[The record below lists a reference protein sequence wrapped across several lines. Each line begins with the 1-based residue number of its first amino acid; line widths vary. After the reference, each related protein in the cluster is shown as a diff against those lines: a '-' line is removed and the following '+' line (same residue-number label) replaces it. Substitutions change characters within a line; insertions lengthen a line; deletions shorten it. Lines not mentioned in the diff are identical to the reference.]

1 VATKPRKNSPKPLTP
16 ADWPRWVRPGSRVF
30 IGSYAAAPA
39 ALTASLFSGDIA
51 LTDVEVIHLHTLGE
65 TPWAEPRF
73 SDTVRT
79 NAFVLGP
86 HLNDAV
92 NEGRADYTP
101 AFVFEIPALLRQRVL
116 PVDVALIQV
125 SPPDRKGICT
135 LGVSVDV
142 VAAALETATHI
153 VAQVNPRMPRTCGG
167 TQIPFTRFTAYL
179 EAAGELPELPIPAAT
194 SKTLAA
200 IGDYVAQLIDDGCTL
215 RLGTSSIHHAIAR
228 ALREHRHLG
237 IHSDVLGDPLHALIT
252 AGAVDNSE
260 KGPFAGRSIA
270 AFVAG
275 SRALYDFVD
284 GNKAVELHPSDCV
297 NHPIAIAGNHRMVTV
312 HSALQVDLSGQ
323 VVADSI
329 GHRFQSG
336 IGSQVDF
343 IRGAALC
350 PEGRPIIALP
360 ATTIDG
366 ESSIVANLET
376 GAGIVTSRGDVHYV
390 VTEFGIATL
399 RGRSIRERA
408 LELVQVAHP
417 DHRADLL
424 GIAKARKW
432 VPVYEKLPASI
443 VAGLGGIAVAR
454 LRLAGEPY
462 VMRPL
467 QPSDER
473 RLQDFFYSHTQET
486 IQARYGYMLNRM
498 SRERAYELV
507 NVDQTRDLALAVLEV
522 QGPREVIDAVGRY
535 YLDADGKCAEVAFV
549 TRETMRYRGMAR
561 ALFERMRTIA
571 AKRGLVALRAQ
582 VQIENEAML
591 GLFRS
596 YPHELSAIDGASA
609 VEVRM
614 PL

>member
-1 VATKPRKNSPKPLTP
+1 
-16 ADWPRWVRPGSRVF
+16 
-30 IGSYAAAPA
+30 
-39 ALTASLFSGDIA
+39 
-51 LTDVEVIHLHTLGE
+51 
-65 TPWAEPRF
+65 
-73 SDTVRT
+73 
-79 NAFVLGP
+79 
-86 HLNDAV
+86 
-92 NEGRADYTP
+92 
-101 AFVFEIPALLRQRVL
+101 
-116 PVDVALIQV
+116 LI
-125 SPPDRKGICT
+125 
-135 LGVSVDV
+135 
-142 VAAALETATHI
+142 E
-153 VAQVNPRMPRTCGG
+153 
-167 TQIPFTRFTAYL
+167 
-179 EAAGELPELPIPAAT
+179 
-194 SKTLAA
+194 
-200 IGDYVAQLIDDGCTL
+200 
-215 RLGTSSIHHAIAR
+215 
-228 ALREHRHLG
+228 
-237 IHSDVLGDPLHALIT
+237 
-252 AGAVDNSE
+252 AGAVDNSQ

-323 VVADSI
+323 VIADSV

-360 ATTIDG
+360 ATTKEG
-366 ESSIVANLET
+366 QSSIVATLEP

-424 GIAKARKW
+424 AIAKARKW

-443 VAGLGGIAVAR
+443 VTGLAGIAIER

-462 VMRPL
+462 VLRPL

-507 NVDQTRDLALAVLEV
+507 NVDQTRDLALAILEV

-535 YLDADGKCAEVAFV
+535 YLDEDGRCAEVAFV
-549 TRETMRYRGMAR
+549 TRESARHHGMAR
-561 ALFERMRTIA
+561 ALLERMRAIA
-571 AKRGLVALRAQ
+571 AKRGLGALRAQ
-582 VQIENEAML
+582 VQLENEAML

-596 YPHELSAIDGASA
+596 FPHQVSAIAGAGT